1 MARSTQFVGLNQPAL
16 DFVKGLSEIGSSKK
30 VWGMFNEEYPLK
42 KWVDH
47 FGNVFQEELQIS
59 YWSSCLVMLT
69 HLKMTFA
76 NEISVGHCFSWVRDP
91 SLLGVKE
98 VDLEKG
104 RFWI

>member
-1 MARSTQFVGLNQPAL
+1 MARSTQFVGLNQSAL
-16 DFVKGLSEIGSSKK
+16 DFVKGLSEIESSEKAF
-30 VWGMFNEEYPLK
+30 GMFDEPYPLK